1 MKKNVL
7 ILFVIFLLPHFALAQ
22 GEKVRDYIKMVSAGR
37 VSEVKNKLPDLLA
50 QYPNDPAVLLLHG
63 LVLDDVR
70 KAIDIYRR
78 IVKEFRE
85 TEWADEAWWR
95 IVQFYAMT
103 NNISKAREELIEYRK
118 VFPDSDHLVYVT
130 DALRVAESL
139 ASYKGEP
146 EQKNNEPAAKKE
158 VQKIEKSTEKN
169 PEKKPEKNKETSE
182 QTDAKSEKKTNE
194 KWGLQVGIYSSQ
206 AAADAEKQKFTK
218 RRLQAEI
225 RIKIIDGHKMYAVI
239 IGDYNSKERAEENKA
254 IVKQICNCEPLLF
267 KK

>member
-1 MKKNVL
+1 MKKNIL
-7 ILFVIFLLPHFALAQ
+7 ILFVIFLLPLLAWGQ

-103 NNISKAREELIEYRK
+103 NNISKAREELAEYRK
-118 VFPDSDHLVYVT
+118 VFPDSDHLIYVT

-139 ASYKGEP
+139 ASFKAEP
-146 EQKNNEPAAKKE
+146 EQKNNNEPPAKKE
-158 VQKIEKSTEKN
+158 AQ
-169 PEKKPEKNKETSE
+169 KPEKTTEKIPEKSKEKTE
-182 QTDAKSEKKTNE
+182 QTDKQTEKKTIE

-239 IGDYNSKERAEENKA
+239 IGDYNSKERAEENKP

>member
-1 MKKNVL
+1 MLIVL
-7 ILFVIFLLPHFALAQ
+7 PLSAYCQ
-22 GEKVRDYIKMVSAGR
+22 SEKVRDYIKMVSAGR
-37 VSEVKNKLPDLLA
+37 VTEVKNKVPDLLA
-50 QYPNDPAVLLLHG
+50 QYPNDPAVLLLHA

-70 KAIDIYRR
+70 RSIDIYRR

-85 TEWADEAWWR
+85 SEWADDAWWR

-103 NNISKAREELIEYRK
+103 GNIPKAREELTEYRK
-118 VFPDSDHLVYVT
+118 VFPDSDHLIYVT

-139 ASYKGEP
+139 TSTKVETETKQNELETP
-146 EQKNNEPAAKKE
+146 KDVSKNEKVIAKTDSITKPS
-158 VQKIEKSTEKN
+158 VKKST
-169 PEKKPEKNKETSE
+169 
-182 QTDAKSEKKTNE
+182 E

-239 IGDYNSKERAEENKA
+239 IGDYISKERAEENKS
-254 IVKQICNCEPLLF
+254 IVKQICNCEPMLF